1 MAALTDIPRHLREGA
16 TVMFTTW
23 CSVDANPWL
32 ALAKDAALE
41 LLPQPGD
48 DAQTC
53 GPGPFSMASEN
64 VVRGQLQSEGYDTV
78 EMHLSREPVCVGAD
92 LVSAVAFQL
101 VLRPAGEIV
110 REAGEAGER
119 LRPELAQRLS
129 AALRPMKRLGALC
142 LIPAHG

>member
-92 LVSAVAFQL
+92 LGIGGGVPVG
-101 VLRPAGEIV
+101 P
-110 REAGEAGER
+110 EAGRRDCSRSRRGR
-119 LRPELAQRLS
+119 
-129 AALRPMKRLGALC
+129 
-142 LIPAHG
+142 